1 MLETSAI
8 FQPCCY
14 PLGKCIAFCRST
26 LFQAEVENAFLRAMV
41 NTILSGCDVSVII
54 IADIQVPGLSYLL
67 MCDEA
72 MLMSLT
78 TVYRGELLGVTR
90 RLCVCSGWPV
100 VTVVVV
106 VRL

>member
-1 MLETSAI
+1 MRETSAI
-8 FQPCCY
+8 FQLCCY
-14 PLGKCIAFCRST
+14 ALGKCIAFCHST

-41 NTILSGCDVSVII
+41 NTILSGCGVSVII
-54 IADIQVPGLSYLL
+54 IADIQVPGLSYLQ
-67 MCDEA
+67 MVDVA
-72 MLMSLT
+72 MLLSLT

-90 RLCVCSGWPV
+90 RLCVCSGWPM